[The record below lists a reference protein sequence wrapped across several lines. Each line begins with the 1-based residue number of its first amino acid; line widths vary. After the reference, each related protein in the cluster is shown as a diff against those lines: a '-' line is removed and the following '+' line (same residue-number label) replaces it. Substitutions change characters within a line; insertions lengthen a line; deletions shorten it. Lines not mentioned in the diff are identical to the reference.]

1 MRQKVNLRKILPL
14 VLLAALL
21 YLLCSRFS
29 YYADDWFWGTD
40 SRFST
45 FVDSFSNPE
54 NPFHFYNN
62 GRYFGNGLGF
72 LFANHRL
79 LRDLFMTAVLWTI
92 IVFLSK
98 ISLKTARTEDIRGR
112 ELMLCICGTV
122 LLLCPKEMFRESIGW
137 SVAFTNYVC
146 PSALYLLCLRLLFNQ
161 KPGGKLNLLFFLL
174 PLTACFFIENLT
186 IGNAIFIVL
195 WILWKL
201 LRKRTLSGNE
211 WIYLAG
217 SILGLVLMLSDD
229 GYRSIMQGNA
239 EETYW
244 GANTGSLLQMLQ
256 TGINAFRN
264 FIAKAIVGWMTLQT
278 SFGALS
284 YLAAFL
290 LMQKNCNK
298 KNRMLLLILTLTD
311 CLTAAFFLLRRLT
324 PEWEPFLSLT
334 ADFEA
339 ILALLFI
346 LSQPV
351 IILLLP
357 LSEKQKETLVF
368 SWLFSALVT
377 VPLAVAE
384 PLSMRVFFP
393 TMVFL
398 LLLYSQITCIDLEIL
413 RSCISH
419 RAAGALLPYA
429 AGLFLLG
436 WGYLFSIY
444 AVIDH
449 YEKERIKYVRYQ
461 ESIGN
466 YDIDFPT
473 LPYAEH
479 VIVSYPWENTW
490 QDRYK
495 KFFDLNPGMRFN
507 IVAFDEW
514 KEKL

>member
-1 MRQKVNLRKILPL
+1 MRQKVELRKILLP
-14 VLLAALL
+14 VLLAILL

-62 GRYFGNGLGF
+62 GRYLGNGLGF

-79 LRDLFMTAVLWTI
+79 LRDLSMTVVLWTI
-92 IVFLSK
+92 IFFLSK
-98 ISLKTARTEDIRGR
+98 VSLKTAGTEDIRLR
-112 ELMLCICGTV
+112 DLMLCICGTV
-122 LLLCPKEMFRESIGW
+122 LMLCPKEMFRESIGW

-146 PSALYLLCLRLLFNQ
+146 PSALYILCLKLLFHQ
-161 KPGGKLNLLFFLL
+161 KPGEQLNPMFFLL

-195 WILWKL
+195 WILWNL
-201 LRKRTLSGNE
+201 LRGKRPAGNE
-211 WIYLAG
+211 WLYLAG
-217 SILGLVLMLSDD
+217 ALLGLVLMFSDD

-244 GANTGSLLQMLQ
+244 GANTGSLLQMVQ

-264 FIAKAIVGWMTLQT
+264 FIAKAIVGWMTFQT
-278 SFGALS
+278 AFGALS
-284 YLAAFL
+284 YTAAFL
-290 LMQKNCNK
+290 LMRKNCSK
-298 KNRMLLLILTLTD
+298 KKRSLLLILTLMN
-311 CLTAAFFLLRRLT
+311 CLTAAYFLLRKLT
-324 PEWEPFLSLT
+324 PEWNPFLSLT
-334 ADFEA
+334 MDFEA
-339 ILALLFI
+339 ILVLFFL

-357 LSEKQKETLVF
+357 YSEEQKKRLVF
-368 SWLFSALVT
+368 SWLFAALVT

-398 LLLYSQITCIDLEIL
+398 LLLYSQIACIDLNIMCS
-413 RSCISH
+413 RSPH
-419 RAAGALLPYA
+419 RNAGALFPYA

-507 IVAFDEW
+507 IVSFDEW